1 MNHIKASDESDISV
15 ISVFLASH
23 DKQLEMME
31 KNNLRLCDIRNRSIL
46 AKQELCNNLHPRL
59 K

>member
-1 MNHIKASDESDISV
+1 MNHAKAANEGDISV
-15 ISVFLASH
+15 ISVLLASH
-23 DKQLEMME
+23 DKQLEMMS
-31 KNNLRLCDIRNRSIL
+31 KINLRICDIRNRSIL

>member
-1 MNHIKASDESDISV
+1 MNHAKASDEDDNSV
-15 ISVFLASH
+15 ISVLLASH
-23 DKQLEMME
+23 DKQLGMME

>member
-1 MNHIKASDESDISV
+1 MNHAKASDEGDLSV
-15 ISVFLASH
+15 ISVLLASH
-23 DKQLEMME
+23 DKQLEMMS
-31 KNNLRLCDIRNRSIL
+31 KNNSRLCDIRNRSIL

>member
-1 MNHIKASDESDISV
+1 MNHAKAANEGDISV
-15 ISVFLASH
+15 ISVLLSSH
-23 DKQLEMME
+23 DKQLEMMH

>member
-1 MNHIKASDESDISV
+1 MNHAKAANEGDPSV
-15 ISVFLASH
+15 ISVLIASH
-23 DKQLEMME
+23 DKQLEMMN
-31 KNNLRLCDIRNRSIL
+31 KNHLRLCDIRNRSIL

>member
-1 MNHIKASDESDISV
+1 MNHARAANEGDVSV
-15 ISVFLASH
+15 ISVLLGSH
-23 DKQLEMME
+23 DKQLEMMN

-46 AKQELCNNLHPRL
+46 AKQELCNILHPRL

>member
-1 MNHIKASDESDISV
+1 MNHEKAVNEGDVSV
-15 ISVFLASH
+15 ISVLLASN
-23 DKQLEMME
+23 DKQLEMMN